1 MIHPRFHALQLLIML
16 FVMLWFFRLINICYQ
31 LACDFQKTLFCTNT
45 LYKMKNVLFVF
56 VALLLT
62 NFAFSQQT
70 EYAIKLVKKSNPDK
84 VRYIEQG
91 RRMKVYTNDNT
102 EYAGRLYIPTDST
115 LRIDAITLPADQIP
129 KIRGN
134 STGLLIAK
142 IAGGALGAFGL
153 FVAGVGVAII
163 VDALQSNNGFAVIL
177 LFPVGLIVSAAGV
190 GGTLIGSSVLFV
202 NGKKY
207 DLRDKW
213 DMSIVPVSELP
224 Q

>member
-1 MIHPRFHALQLLIML
+1 MVYICVSLADFI
-16 FVMLWFFRLINICYQ
+16 RLINICYQ
-31 LACDFQKTLFCTNT
+31 LACDFQIPLFCKNT
-45 LYKMKNVLFVF
+45 LYKMKKALFVF
-56 VALLLT
+56 MALLLT
-62 NFAFSQQT
+62 NFVFSQET

-102 EYAGRLYIPTDST
+102 EYAGRVYIPSDST
-115 LRIDAITLPADQIP
+115 IRIDAITLPADQIP

-134 STGLLIAK
+134 STGLMVSK
-142 IAGGALGAFGL
+142 IAGGVLGAAGL
-153 FVAGVGVAII
+153 AVFIMGSII
-163 VDALQSNNGFAVIL
+163 LIDGLNPDVWAEIFLI
-177 LFPVGLIVSAAGV
+177 PVGMVIAGTGALATIA
-190 GGTLIGSSVLFV
+190 GGSVLFV

-224 Q
+224 